1 MQEMANCRLQL
12 ARSNQERLNEVI
24 NSSHHRLVR
33 TDNYL

>member
-1 MQEMANCRLQL
+1 MQEMANCKRQL

-33 TDNYL
+33 TGNYL